1 MVNRLQVI
9 EVNRILHADD
19 DSSERFRQT
28 CQPKFLPNLVES
40 VTRDEFEPL
49 LELRTRVDFPDE
61 DAP

>member
-1 MVNRLQVI
+1 MVKHRRVI
-9 EVNRILHADD
+9 KVSRILHTDD
-19 DSSERFRQT
+19 DSSERFPQT
-28 CQPKFLPNLVES
+28 CHPTNLRNLVES